1 MLKNNFYLLFSYL
14 NKVNTLTFLSSLK
27 RGHLTY

>member
-1 MLKNNFYLLFSYL
+1 MLKNNFYLLFNYL

-27 RGHLTY
+27 EDI